1 MSSFTLRVRRVLG
14 PSILFSLSL
23 PVVAQCGLD
32 WQPGAPAPGVK
43 GLVWA
48 ALSASNG
55 DLIVGGQFVVADA
68 SVTNRIAR
76 WNGITWL
83 PLGAGIDDGTV
94 GALAQLPNGDL
105 IAGGQFT
112 GAGGQPA
119 GGLARWNGSAWS
131 QLGALG
137 ASGGASALAVM
148 PNGDLIVAGSFTAVS
163 GVAANNIAR
172 WDGSSWSALGTGLP
186 SGAIH
191 ALALEPNG
199 GLIAGGVVPSVGGMP
214 ANGLA
219 RWNGSSWSAIVV
231 PTLSANINVQ
241 RLARLPNGDLA
252 FATNQG
258 ADNLGLWNGV
268 QLQWLTPPVSQ
279 ILALA
284 VAPSGHLVAGGFH
297 GFAPTDPSV
306 AIFVGGAWID
316 LSAGAPRIVNV
327 LHFDGTGALVAAG
340 SLGGTRVYR
349 STGSAF
355 VPLGIAEVPPL
366 VAAVQRL
373 PNGGVVIG
381 GQFASIGGTQL
392 ANIARWNGSAY
403 VPLGLGVNGP
413 VRALAIAGN
422 GDLLVGG
429 DFTTAGGA
437 PAPRIARW
445 NGASW
450 STLGGGLTV
459 APTMLAANPGGEV
472 LAVVGT
478 SGSQS
483 LLRFDGLVWSPL
495 SLGFGATEIINAV
508 GNDPNGDI
516 VLGGMFFGGTV
527 LPTGSLRYAS
537 GSFQPLT
544 SGAFSL
550 IRGFARSADGELV
563 GLGTFPGLGSGA
575 ARLVGGAW
583 SAIGASTGSGAWTL
597 RYGTF
602 LPNGDLVVAGGASSV
617 QGQPADGLLRFDGS
631 VWTALPGLAGPS
643 VVGLAASDAGEL
655 FAAGTIEIAGAHVS
669 VGVARAEPTC
679 PAGVVS
685 FGAGCTGAAG
695 PVSLAADSL
704 PWAGA
709 TFHATAQGIPASSLA
724 LHAVGVQPTLL
735 PLPLGAP
742 GCFLYVDPIELSLL
756 APAGGAASVAFTVPD
771 SPSLAGLLVRSQ
783 VAVVELGAG
792 FTIVR
797 LTSTNALEL
806 TIGAL

>member
-1 MSSFTLRVRRVLG
+1 MSSFSLRLRHVLG
-14 PSILFSLSL
+14 AAVLFSLSL

-32 WQPGAPAPGVK
+32 WQPGAPAAGVK

-76 WNGITWL
+76 WNGTTWS

-94 GALAQLPNGDL
+94 SALAQLQNGDL

-137 ASGGASALAVM
+137 ASGGASALIVM

-191 ALALEPNG
+191 ALALEPSG
-199 GLIAGGVVPSVGGMP
+199 DLIAGGVVPSVGGMP

-219 RWNGSSWSAIVV
+219 RWDGSSWSAIVV
-231 PTLSANINVQ
+231 PTLSANVSVQ
-241 RLARLPNGDLA
+241 SLARLPNGDLA
-252 FATNQG
+252 FATNHAAG
-258 ADNLGLWNGV
+258 NLGLWNGL

-297 GFAPTDPSV
+297 GLAPTDPSV

-316 LSAGAPRIVNV
+316 VSAGAPRIVHV
-327 LHFDGTGALVAAG
+327 LWFDGTGALVAAG
-340 SLGGTRVYR
+340 STPGGPGVFR
-349 STGSAF
+349 STGPAF
-355 VPLGIAEVPPL
+355 VPLGIAEVPPR

-373 PNGGVVIG
+373 LNGHVVIG
-381 GQFASIGGTQL
+381 GQFDSIGGSQL
-392 ANIARWNGSAY
+392 ANLARWNGSAY

-445 NGASW
+445 NGTSW
-450 STLGGGLTV
+450 STLGGGLTA

-478 SGSQS
+478 PGSQS

-495 SLGFGATEIINAV
+495 SHGFTGTISAV

-516 VLGGMFFGGTV
+516 VLGGMFLGGTV
-527 LPTGSLRYAS
+527 ATGSLRYAS
-537 GSFQPLT
+537 GGFQPLT

-597 RYGTF
+597 RHGTF
-602 LPNGDLVVAGGASSV
+602 LPNGDLVVAGIASSV
-617 QGQPADGLLRFDGS
+617 QGQPANGLLRFDGS
-631 VWTALPGLAGPS
+631 VWTALPGLAGAS

-655 FAAGTIEIAGAHVS
+655 FAAGTFEIAGAHVS

-685 FGAGCTGAAG
+685 LGAGCTGAAG

-709 TFHATAQGIPASSLA
+709 TFRATAQGIPASSLA

-742 GCFLYVDPIELSLL
+742 GCFLYVDPIDLSLL

-797 LTSTNALEL
+797 LTSTPPLEL